1 MRRSQVGLLAAIL
14 PLAYSIKP
22 PAMDGMNIIW
32 SETFKDLHRFVP
44 GIWPAFW
51 MMGDAVR
58 NGVEWPL
65 CGELDVFDQVNGQLT
80 ATGTVHCQQ
89 ESGGI
94 CNEPSGHGISTSIPD
109 NGWHTWSLE
118 RDRTSMDWLTEIIT
132 WLRDGITFNRI
143 TGSDIGDEHLL
154 IPMPCYVLLNVA
166 GGGTLPGPPMD
177 ATQGDYGS
185 MMEVGYLA
193 VYQTARRPN
202 SFNTTDLESA
212 TARGNLAPLESL
224 SYYRYG
230 GLLHFSRPMNSISN
244 PF

>member
-32 SETFKDLHRFVP
+32 SETFKGNAGLLPESDTWGVALAIDTNNELQTYTDSSRYLQISGGETIQLIP
-44 GIWPAFW
+44 RKSANGDNTNEQGIWPAFW

-65 CGELDVFDQVNGQLT
+65 CGELDVFEQVNGQLT

-143 TGSDIGDEHLL
+143 TGSDID
-154 IPMPCYVLLNVA
+154 
-166 GGGTLPGPPMD
+166 
-177 ATQGDYGS
+177 
-185 MMEVGYLA
+185 
-193 VYQTARRPN
+193 
-202 SFNTTDLESA
+202 
-212 TARGNLAPLESL
+212 
-224 SYYRYG
+224 
-230 GLLHFSRPMNSISN
+230 
-244 PF
+244 

>member
-32 SETFKDLHRFVP
+32 SETFKGNAGSLPESDTWGVALAIDTNNELQTYTDSSWIFRYLAARRYSSFPANQRMLGKKLRVQTVFRLGDNTNEQ

-65 CGELDVFDQVNGQLT
+65 CGELDVFEQVNGQLT

-94 CNEPSGHGISTSIPD
+94 CNEPSGHGVSTSIPD
-109 NGWHTWSLE
+109 NAGTPGVSNGTAPPW
-118 RDRTSMDWLTEIIT
+118 
-132 WLRDGITFNRI
+132 
-143 TGSDIGDEHLL
+143 TG
-154 IPMPCYVLLNVA
+154 
-166 GGGTLPGPPMD
+166 LPK
-177 ATQGDYGS
+177 
-185 MMEVGYLA
+185 
-193 VYQTARRPN
+193 
-202 SFNTTDLESA
+202 
-212 TARGNLAPLESL
+212 
-224 SYYRYG
+224 
-230 GLLHFSRPMNSISN
+230 
-244 PF
+244 